1 MEGRGSVKAG
11 NRNWKIE
18 NRKVESQETSGR
30 EQKAAPTTARKES
43 GQSVTLEI
51 VEVQVEGKTKPTPEG
66 VSYRCATTAGQAG
79 TSGVVN

>member
-43 GQSVTLEI
+43 GQGVT
-51 VEVQVEGKTKPTPEG
+51 EVQVEGKTKPTPEG

-79 TSGVVN
+79 TGGVVN

>member
-18 NRKVESQETSGR
+18 NRKVESRKSKVESQETSGR

-51 VEVQVEGKTKPTPEG
+51 VEVQVEGKTKPHT
-66 VSYRCATTAGQAG
+66 
-79 TSGVVN
+79 